1 MHESW
6 KTPHKKTYTSL
17 TKHLVALSSI
27 KCGLWIWVPV
37 YHTMGLLKMQINIDM
52 YKNLTPTITLT
63 PTLTLTQ
70 TLALNLYINKNE

>member
-1 MHESW
+1 
-6 KTPHKKTYTSL
+6 
-17 TKHLVALSSI
+17 
-27 KCGLWIWVPV
+27 
-37 YHTMGLLKMQINIDM
+37 MGLLKMQINIDM